1 MIRLI
6 GVTALLGLIVSSNAI
21 CEVSLRNEEGKKAY
35 ENSCASCH
43 ESGANG
49 APSTHNPEEWID
61 RSSLWE
67 SVLLEHANEGFLEM
81 PAKGGNPQLTEY
93 DMGVAA
99 EYMLNISHPEQKRD

>member
-1 MIRLI
+1 MKRLI
-6 GVTALLGLIVSSNAI
+6 GVTAMFGLIVSSSAM
-21 CEVSLRNEEGKKAY
+21 CEVSQRYEEGKKVY
-35 ENSCASCH
+35 ENTCASCH

-49 APSTHNPEEWID
+49 APSTHNSEEWID